1 MAVIGGFTYND
12 SGALA
17 ITERGTAIPDSVPRV
32 SGWAIALD
40 GGAYIF
46 DATTAALP
54 TGYQMR
60 NGRAFSPDGALCITT
75 AAPASTAQRSA
86 GFTIRADGA
95 VHIDD
100 SAPSKAQI
108 VARVAGQS
116 FSATGAMY
124 VVGVHSG
131 SDILLEDGSFL
142 LQEDGISTFL
152 LEV

>member
-1 MAVIGGFTYND
+1 MSNTIIGGFTYTD
-12 SGALA
+12 AGQLV
-17 ITERGTAIPDSVPRV
+17 ITERATAIPDSVPRV
-32 SGWAIALD
+32 GGWAIALD

-54 TGYQMR
+54 AGYQMR
-60 NGRAFSPDGALCITT
+60 NGRAFTSDGALCITT
-75 AAPASTAQRSA
+75 GAPASTAQRSQ
-86 GFTIRADGA
+86 GFAIRADGA
-95 VHIDD
+95 VHMDD
-100 SAPSKAQI
+100 SSTPVV

-124 VVGVHSG
+124 MYGAHSG

-152 LEV
+152 MEA